1 MAERKN
7 KMETL
12 LKLLLSD
19 MQLIMICYGVL
30 LMACLSNVVLSLYHN
45 IEIAGE
51 QFDAKRLQLGLKK
64 AIVLVIGTLMM
75 VIAVDVA
82 TTLLTQY
89 VPSIND
95 QVHDLI
101 TVAMICATIGVAAW
115 RYIKDAYNTF
125 INILNGKPNEVAEA
139 LDKKE

>member
-1 MAERKN
+1 
-7 KMETL
+7 METL
-12 LKLLLSD
+12 LKLLLTD
-19 MQLIMICYGVL
+19 MQMILVCYAIL
-30 LMACLSNVVLSLYHN
+30 LLACASNMVLSLYHN
-45 IEIAGE
+45 INIAGE
-51 QFDAKRLQLGLKK
+51 QFDAKRLWRGLKK
-64 AIVLVIGTLMM
+64 AIVLVIGTLLM

-125 INILNGKPNEVAEA
+125 INILNGKPTEVAEA
-139 LDKKE
+139 LDHKE

>member
-1 MAERKN
+1 
-7 KMETL
+7 METL
-12 LKLLLSD
+12 LKLLLTD
-19 MQLIMICYGVL
+19 MQMILVCYAIL
-30 LMACLSNVVLSLYHN
+30 LLACASNVVLSLYHN
-45 IEIAGE
+45 INIAGE
-51 QFDAKRLQLGLKK
+51 QFDVKRLWLGLKK
-64 AIVLVIGTLMM
+64 AIVLVIGTLLM

-89 VPSIND
+89 VPNIND

-139 LDKKE
+139 LDHKE

>member
-1 MAERKN
+1 
-7 KMETL
+7 METL

-45 IEIAGE
+45 INIAGE
-51 QFDAKRLQLGLKK
+51 QFDVKRLWLGLKK

-125 INILNGKPNEVAEA
+125 INILNGKPTEVAEA
-139 LDKKE
+139 LDHKE

>member
-1 MAERKN
+1 
-7 KMETL
+7 METL

-45 IEIAGE
+45 INIAGE
-51 QFDAKRLQLGLKK
+51 QFDAQRLWLGLKK
-64 AIVLVIGTLMM
+64 AIVLVIGTLLM

-82 TTLLTQY
+82 TTLFTRY

-125 INILNGKPNEVAEA
+125 INILNGKPTEVADA
-139 LDKKE
+139 LDHKE